1 MLGYYL
7 KFNNLDF
14 PNPITPT
21 MTSKTLEN
29 VATSEAGTDL
39 VTIVRPSKKSWSF
52 SFHLTSGKRDT
63 LKNLCERES
72 VTMTY
77 MGTTYTVR
85 IRDFQEKLVKDSEWI
100 SSTRTEGLYEVTVKV
115 TEF

>member
-7 KFNNLDF
+7 KFNGVDF

-39 VTIVRPSKKSWSF
+39 VTIVRSSKKSWSF
-52 SFHLTSGKRDT
+52 SFQLTSGKRDT
-63 LKNLCERES
+63 LKGLCTQES
-72 VTMTY
+72 VTMNY
-77 MGTTYTVR
+77 MGTSYTVR
-85 IRDFQEKLVKDSEWI
+85 VRDYQEKLVENSEWI
-100 SSTRTEGLYEVTVKV
+100 SSTRTEGLYEVSVKV

>member
-7 KFNNLDF
+7 KFNGVDF

-21 MTSKTLEN
+21 MSSQTLEN

-39 VTIVRPSKKSWSF
+39 VTIVRPSKKSWSLTF
-52 SFHLTSGKRDT
+52 QLTSGKRDV
-63 LKNLCERES
+63 LKGLCQNES
-72 VTMTY
+72 TTMSY
-77 MGTTYTVR
+77 MGTNYTVR
-85 IRDFQEKLVKDSEWI
+85 VRNYQEKLVANSEWVDR
-100 SSTRTEGLYEVTVKV
+100 SSGLYECSVSV